1 MGVKRLAENAAAL
14 IEAGRDPERARRR
27 DRARHDG
34 RASAPSPRR
43 SATLAEAVEREG
55 IGAPALIVVGP
66 VVARRES
73 LAWLERRPLHGRR
86 VVVTRARAQA
96 SGLAATLRGLGAE
109 AVELPA
115 IRIEPRIDSDGGA
128 RARSPRSATT
138 RWSA

>member
-1 MGVKRLAENAAAL
+1 MR
-14 IEAGRDPERARRR
+14 
-27 DRARHDG
+27 
-34 RASAPSPRR
+34 
-43 SATLAEAVEREG
+43 REG

-66 VVARRES
+66 VVERRES

-109 AVELPA
+109 AIELPA
-115 IRIEPRIDSDGGA
+115 IRIEPRLDDAGGA
-128 RARSPRSATT
+128 RRGRRDRAST